1 MISKSNQLPSNSTHP
16 ISYNES
22 NDSEAHESV
31 SRDKRKASIFIEDPN
46 SMRGN
51 MEIYLEK
58 WGEKMKSFEVQ
69 LKEITENLKI
79 LNKNSSKK

>member
-1 MISKSNQLPSNSTHP
+1 MT
-16 ISYNES
+16 YNDT
-22 NDSEAHESV
+22 NDSETIETF

-46 SMRGN
+46 SLRGN
-51 MEIYLEK
+51 MEVYLEK

-69 LKEITENLKI
+69 LKEITENLKL